1 MGNGTTAANFKL
13 LKIDGLAQ
21 VQAAHFVGRETRR
34 GKVDAQTM
42 PVFGRV
48 RFQR

>member
-21 VQAAHFVGRETRR
+21 VQAARFVGRETRR
-34 GKVDAQTM
+34 GKVDAHPM
-42 PVFGRV
+42 PTFGGV
-48 RFQR
+48 VFQR